1 MLYSA
6 RMLRPFGAFSG
17 PLLMLIA
24 ATFGCGEAPAADGPP
39 LPDAAVAERNPIE
52 QLRRDA
58 EHGNERAQYELG
70 CCYNGERGLQRDPAE
85 AAKWWGMA
93 AAKGVADAQY
103 CLGLIYCL
111 GDGVPRDPV
120 LAAKWLKKAA
130 EQDHSGAQY
139 FLALSYRAGLGVP
152 RSPQLASYW
161 LNRAAS
167 QGSKPALELLRTI
180 GSTPG

>member
-6 RMLRPFGAFSG
+6 RMLRLFGALSG
-17 PLLMLIA
+17 PLVMLIA
-24 ATFGCGEAPAADGPP
+24 ATLPCGGAPSVDGAESADS
-39 LPDAAVAERNPIE
+39 AVALRNPIA

-58 EHGNERAQYELG
+58 EQGNERAQYILG

-103 CLGLIYCL
+103 CLGLSYSL
-111 GDGVPRDPV
+111 GEGVPKDPV
-120 LAAKWLKKAA
+120 EAAKWWKRAA
-130 EQDHSGAQY
+130 DQDHADAQY

-152 RSPQLASYW
+152 RSPPLASYW
-161 LNRAAS
+161 LNRAAN
-167 QGSKPALELLRTI
+167 QGSKAALEMLRKI
-180 GSTPG
+180 GTTPG